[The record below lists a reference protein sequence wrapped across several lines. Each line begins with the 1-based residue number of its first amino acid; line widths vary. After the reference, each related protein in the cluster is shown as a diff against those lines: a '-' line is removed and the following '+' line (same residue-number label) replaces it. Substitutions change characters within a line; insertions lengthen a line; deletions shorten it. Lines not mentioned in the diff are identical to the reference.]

1 MLTNIEILLAACDE
15 LKIPYEILHHSQNLI
30 RIKHG
35 GEDYFFVNYMTPFNS
50 ASIAQIL
57 KDKEYAYQLLN
68 GKINTPQTLGFVS
81 PHCDDKYKKYLSFP
95 DIESMVLEV
104 NKNFALPVIL
114 KRNRGSG
121 GNNVFLCE
129 SRAQIKESLEIIFNI
144 NSKDYDYVAL
154 AQEYIEIEHEYRAV
168 FCKEKL
174 VLLYEKDKSQAEF
187 AGNLSPLHWE
197 GATARHIQGLRT
209 PTKETGFLRKDA
221 LQPADSLLNPVSSAP
236 CVSPN
241 IASRNLMSEIE
252 AFVKPVFAE
261 IRINYAGFDIAL
273 DTKGAYWLIEINASP
288 NYDIFVRDNDR
299 QIVVTMFKNIL
310 ESSILNKKP

>member
-1 MLTNIEILLAACDE
+1 MLTNISLVLEACQE
-15 LKIPYEILHHSQNLI
+15 LKIPYEILHPSQNLI

-35 GEDYFFVNYMTPFNS
+35 GEDYFFVNYMMPFTS

-57 KDKEYAYQLLN
+57 KDKEYTYQLLN
-68 GKINTPQTLGFVS
+68 GKINTPKTLSFVS
-81 PHCDDKYKKYLSFP
+81 PHCEEKYKKYLSFP

-104 NKNFALPVIL
+104 DKNFALPVIL

-129 SRAQIKESLEIIFNI
+129 SRDQIKQAVEIIFDI
-144 NSKDYDYVAL
+144 QSKDYDYVAL

-174 VLLYEKDKSQAEF
+174 VVLYEKDKSQAEF

-197 GATARHIQGLRT
+197 GATAKHIIN
-209 PTKETGFLRKDA
+209 A
-221 LQPADSLLNPVSSAP
+221 
-236 CVSPN
+236 
-241 IASRNLMSEIE
+241 NLMSEIE

-261 IRINYAGFDIAL
+261 IAINYAGFDIAL
-273 DTKGAYWLIEINASP
+273 DTKGAYWLIEINSSP

-310 ESSILNKKP
+310 ESLIVNKKP

>member
-1 MLTNIEILLAACDE
+1 MLTNIEILLAACQE
-15 LKIPYEILHHSQNLI
+15 LNISYEILHNSQNLI

-50 ASIAQIL
+50 ASIVQIL
-57 KDKEYAYQLLN
+57 KDKEYTYQLLN
-68 GKINTPQTLGFVS
+68 GKINTPKTISFVS

-95 DIESMVLEV
+95 DIDSMVLEV
-104 NKNFALPVIL
+104 NKNFAFPVIL

-129 SRAQIKESLEIIFNI
+129 SRAQIKAALEIIFNV

-154 AQEYIEIEHEYRAV
+154 AQEYIEIAHEYRAI
-168 FCKEKL
+168 FCQEKL
-174 VLLYEKDKSQAEF
+174 VLLYEKDKSQAAF

-197 GATARHIQGLRT
+197 GATAKHIT
-209 PTKETGFLRKDA
+209 
-221 LQPADSLLNPVSSAP
+221 NPR
-236 CVSPN
+236 
-241 IASRNLMSEIE
+241 IISEIE
-252 AFVKPVFAE
+252 NFVQPVFAE

-273 DTKGAYWLIEINASP
+273 DKNGKYWLIEINSSP

-299 QIVVTMFKNIL
+299 QIVVTVFKGIL
-310 ESSILNKKP
+310 ESLIVNKKP